1 MAIQFAPSGACAFD
15 ADTRSKRFEVCNVR
29 FTPVPTF
36 VWGLVSGG
44 VDKPIVEI
52 HGVQKGSRPEP
63 IVEIHGVQKGSRP
76 ELSGKAG
83 AIE

>member
-52 HGVQKGSRPEP
+52 HGVQKGSRPE
-63 IVEIHGVQKGSRP
+63 HSR
-76 ELSGKAG
+76 EAE
-83 AIE
+83 AINKKYP